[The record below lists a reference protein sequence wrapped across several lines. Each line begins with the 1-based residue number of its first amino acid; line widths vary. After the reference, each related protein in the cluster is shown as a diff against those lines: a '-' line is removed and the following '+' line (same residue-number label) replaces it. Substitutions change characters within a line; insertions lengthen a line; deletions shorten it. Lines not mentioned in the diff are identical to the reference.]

1 MRDFLLDNG
10 YAILGAATIG
20 LFGLGIYL
28 GIQEQKQWD
37 AFAQT
42 HECKLIA
49 HANGFYTSGSG
60 WSNGKSVIVSQYHP
74 STNTYHCNDGVDYT
88 R

>member
-1 MRDFLLDNG
+1 MNWLMDNF
-10 YAILGAATIG
+10 YMVLGGAVLALIPAA
-20 LFGLGIYL
+20 IYL
-28 GIQEQKQWD
+28 DIQEQKQWD
-37 AFAQT
+37 AFAQA

-49 HANGFYTSGSG
+49 HANGFYTSGTG
-60 WSNGKSVIVSQYHP
+60 WSNGKYVTVSQYHP

>member
-1 MRDFLLDNG
+1 MKSWLADNSL
-10 YAILGAATIG
+10 AILGAATLG

-37 AFAQT
+37 AFAVA

-49 HANGFYTSGSG
+49 HKSGYSMYGFH
-60 WSNGKSVIVSQYHP
+60 NGKYQTYYVPSQD
-74 STNTYHCNDGVDYT
+74 TYHCNDGVDYT